1 MAPSSVRVAVVG
13 ASNLT
18 YSEVGP
24 EGSLLPLPRLAL
36 SRLAPDATWECLPA
50 PVRMSREVAAPL
62 GAMVEEMQPDV
73 LVLTLTAT
81 PFAQDFVTNRIR
93 RRWPKMHR
101 MALRASQRLKIG
113 AKETDPV
120 FTPRRLLY
128 RIPDAIAYRLIG
140 GEPYYTAE
148 RAVAGAKDAIDCIL
162 RFEEVVG
169 LCRLPRLSE
178 VMRGR
183 RRQLYADRVDVFNAA
198 VSEHCRRKHMP
209 YFMMGDEFEAAGVTP
224 TYIGDGL
231 HFDLPTRTF
240 EADAIARHVLRV
252 LEPSRLPAQ
261 LATV

>member
-1 MAPSSVRVAVVG
+1 MAPPSVRVAVVG

-24 EGSLLPLPRLAL
+24 DGSSLPLLRRALPRLA
-36 SRLAPDATWECLPA
+36 PDVAWECLPA

-62 GAMVEEMQPDV
+62 SAMVGGLQPDIVV
-73 LVLTLTAT
+73 LSLTAT
-81 PFAQDFVTNRIR
+81 QFAQDFVTNRIR
-93 RRWPKMHR
+93 RRWPKVHR
-101 MALRASQRLKIG
+101 LALRASQRLKIS
-113 AKETDPV
+113 ANEPDPV

-140 GEPYYTAE
+140 GEPYYTVE
-148 RAVAGAKDAIDCIL
+148 KAVAGAKEAIDCIL
-162 RFEEVVG
+162 RFEDVVG

-178 VMRGR
+178 VMRGH
-183 RRQLYADRVDVFNAA
+183 RRQLYSERVDVFNAA
-198 VSEHCRRKHMP
+198 VSEHCRRRHMP
-209 YFMMGDEFEAAGVTP
+209 YFMMGDEFEAVGVTP

-240 EADAIARHVLRV
+240 EADTIARHVVRV